1 MILHLVNC
9 GDDMM
14 EIVILEKI
22 YGDRSGFE
30 KLNKKLKS
38 LLGELE
44 VSWKIGI
51 TQKQWAKITVE
62 GEDKEISAN
71 LIREEFGEIPY
82 NLSKIR
88 EGEIYRGRFIDLG
101 KVGYGVYIDIGVFS
115 PAPKDVLVPLY
126 YLKSLFGNKPVRQLI
141 REFGWIDYIPIEL
154 EITKVEFGTRE
165 MEGKFTERQ
174 LKQIEKWTSDGYDK
188 IFIAG
193 TISEKVEEALIET
206 GHSRDVKRL
215 EELGLMET
223 LLVLKKGTQ
232 APGIIKEI
240 GPYLKAAV
248 FGAIKFE

>member
-1 MILHLVNC
+1 
-9 GDDMM
+9 M

-30 KLNKKLKS
+30 KLDKKLKS
-38 LLGELE
+38 LIGDLE

-51 TQKQWAKITVE
+51 TQKQWVKITLE
-62 GEDKEISAN
+62 GEDEEVSAN
-71 LIREEFGEIPY
+71 LIREEFGEVPY
-82 NLSKIR
+82 KLSSVK

-101 KVGYGVYIDIGVFS
+101 KVGYGVYVVIGIFS

-126 YLKSLFGNKPVRQLI
+126 YLKSLFGDKPARQLI
-141 REFGWIDYIPIEL
+141 REFGWIDHLPVEL
-154 EITKVEFGTRE
+154 EITKVEFGARE
-165 MEGKFTERQ
+165 IEGKFSEKQLRQ
-174 LKQIEKWTSDGYDK
+174 IKQWTTDGYDK
-188 IFIAG
+188 IFVAG
-193 TISEKVEEALIET
+193 TISEKVEEALIKT

-240 GPYLKAAV
+240 GPHLKAAV
-248 FGAIKFE
+248 FGAIKFEE

>member
-9 GDDMM
+9 GDDRM

-82 NLSKIR
+82 NLSKIK
-88 EGEIYRGRFIDLG
+88 EGEIYKGRFIDLG

-154 EITKVEFGTRE
+154 EITKLEFGTRE
-165 MEGKFTERQ
+165 IEGKFTERQ

-188 IFIAG
+188 IFIVG
-193 TISEKVEEALIET
+193 TISENVEEALIET

>member
-1 MILHLVNC
+1 MNC
-9 GDDMM
+9 GDDKM

-30 KLNKKLKS
+30 KLDKKLKS
-38 LLGELE
+38 LIGDLE

-51 TQKQWAKITVE
+51 TQKQWVKITLE
-62 GEDKEISAN
+62 GEDEEVSAN
-71 LIREEFGEIPY
+71 LIREEFGEVPY
-82 NLSKIR
+82 KLSSVK

-101 KVGYGVYIDIGVFS
+101 KVGYGVYVVIGIFS

-126 YLKSLFGNKPVRQLI
+126 YLKSLFGDKPARQLI
-141 REFGWIDYIPIEL
+141 REFGWIDHLPVEL
-154 EITKVEFGTRE
+154 EITKVEFGARE
-165 MEGKFTERQ
+165 IEGKFSEKQLRQ
-174 LKQIEKWTSDGYDK
+174 IKQWTTDGYDK
-188 IFIAG
+188 IFVAG
-193 TISEKVEEALIET
+193 TISEKVEEALIKT

-240 GPYLKAAV
+240 GPHLKAAV
-248 FGAIKFE
+248 FGAIKFEE